1 MRIEE
6 FREDGER
13 RWWRTEK
20 NGQLRSRPVKR
31 GERGREGRPVSPH
44 AALPSRDNHE
54 HLGPL
59 VFLVLPCIFLH
70 DTLSCASFPLKFT
83 FARRAQSACT
93 RCQKR
98 IGRLLTHKPALI
110 YPRTH
115 SFYCTSHCIISLAGG
130 SAMIANIRAGL
141 ARSPDEDSFERELS
155 QSPGPAHCWEI
166 MCDLIPLLDPMIALK
181 GISLTFL
188 FFLLYFETTLSEVSH
203 PSTAEWRTDQCLGPC
218 LGPVRCVF
226 SIC

>member
-13 RWWRTEK
+13 RWWRREK
-20 NGQLRSRPVKR
+20 TASCAPDLLKEER
-31 GERGREGRPVSPH
+31 RGREGRPISPH
-44 AALPSRDNHE
+44 AALPFGDNDE

-70 DTLSCASFPLKFT
+70 DTLCCASFPLKFT
-83 FARRAQSACT
+83 FPRRTQSACT

-110 YPRTH
+110 YPRTN

-130 SAMIANIRAGL
+130 SAMIANIRARL
-141 ARSPDEDSFERELS
+141 ARSPDEDSF
-155 QSPGPAHCWEI
+155 
-166 MCDLIPLLDPMIALK
+166 
-181 GISLTFL
+181 
-188 FFLLYFETTLSEVSH
+188 
-203 PSTAEWRTDQCLGPC
+203 
-218 LGPVRCVF
+218 
-226 SIC
+226 